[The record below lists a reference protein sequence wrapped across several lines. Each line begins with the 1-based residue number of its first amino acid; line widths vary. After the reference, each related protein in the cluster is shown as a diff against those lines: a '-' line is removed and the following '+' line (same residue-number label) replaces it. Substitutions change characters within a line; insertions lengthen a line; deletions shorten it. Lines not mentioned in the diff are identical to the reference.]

1 MSVMPDLPWQQQK
14 KIKEHMHSL
23 MALFEMM
30 WKFNQGSHD
39 FKRAAAST
47 HVSLYKTCPRSD
59 TILVQFVAYTTTFGA
74 DAQKKPKLVIKNMQA
89 NLEI

>member
-1 MSVMPDLPWQQQK
+1 
-14 KIKEHMHSL
+14 MHSL

-47 HVSLYKTCPRSD
+47 HVSLYKTCPRSAD
-59 TILVQFVAYTTTFGA
+59 TILVQFLAYNTTTFGA